1 MNLAIQDVVQS
12 VKVMEDTVYEI
23 TKLIKKSPK
32 REVIFQRIKD
42 EAASGSPGVR
52 ILCPTRR
59 TVQAEALTFIAE
71 NYQALQ
77 LTWDAAKEAM
87 KDTEMSARIG
97 GVAAQMEKFDFFFL
111 WS

>member
-1 MNLAIQDVVQS
+1 
-12 VKVMEDTVYEI
+12 MEDTVYEI

-42 EAASGSPGVR
+42 KAASGSPGVR

-59 TVQAEALTFIAE
+59 TVQAEALRSIAE

-87 KDTEMSARIG
+87 KDTEMSAQIG

-111 WS
+111 EFNLDRRA

>member
-1 MNLAIQDVVQS
+1 
-12 VKVMEDTVYEI
+12 MEDTVYEI

-52 ILCPTRR
+52 ILCPTQR
-59 TVQAEALTFIAE
+59 TVQAEVLTFIAE

-97 GVAAQMEKFDFFFL
+97 GVAAQMEKFDFFFWGL
-111 WS
+111 NLDGRS